1 MSIIRGLARGGGGAH
16 LAGMADAGPTRPAP
30 EVAATVDGNRLT
42 LLADGPG
49 RLEALISLI
58 DGAAESLRILYYM
71 FLGDASGQRIRDAL
85 LAAAERGVK
94 VSVLVDGFGS
104 DIGDAAFAT
113 AGAQVEFHRFS
124 ARFGRR
130 YLLRNHQKLALAD
143 GERVIIGGFNISDE
157 YFGTVKSGAWRDLGL
172 QVEGPSVRCLGSYFD
187 GLCAWAADP
196 HGRIRDLRKML
207 HQHSVTSG
215 KLHWL
220 FGGPTRRLSP
230 WARAV
235 RRDMKQARRL
245 DLIAAYFA
253 PSLGMLR
260 RISGIARRGG
270 KARIVTAAKSDNN
283 ATIGAARSTYSWL
296 LKRGVQIFEYQP
308 TKLHTKLFVVD
319 DVVHIGSANFDM
331 RSLFLNLEMMLRI
344 DDPAFAAAM
353 HRFVDGEIA
362 QSRHITPELHRAQSS
377 LVNRVKWGVA
387 YFLVAVA
394 DYRISRVLNF
404 GRDRRPL

>member
-1 MSIIRGLARGGGGAH
+1 
-16 LAGMADAGPTRPAP
+16 MADASPRPAP
-30 EVAATVDGNRLT
+30 DVAANVAGNRLT

-58 DGAAESLRILYYM
+58 DGATESLRILYYM
-71 FLGDASGQRIRDAL
+71 FLEGECGRRVRDAL
-85 LAAAERGVK
+85 VAASERGVK
-94 VSVLVDGFGS
+94 VWVLVDGFGS
-104 DIGDAAFAT
+104 DTNDRFFAPLAESKVAFR
-113 AGAQVEFHRFS
+113 RFS

-143 GERVIIGGFNISDE
+143 GERVIIGGFNVSDD
-157 YFGTVKSGAWRDLGL
+157 YFGTIEAGAWRDLGL
-172 QVEGPSVRCLGSYFD
+172 RVEGRSVHCLARYFD
-187 GLCAWAADP
+187 DLFNWAEDP
-196 HGRIRDLRKML
+196 HGRIRDLRKL
-207 HQHSVTSG
+207 LQQHSVTSG

-235 RRDMKQARRL
+235 RRDMKEAQRL

-253 PSLGMLR
+253 PSIGMLR
-260 RISGIARRGG
+260 RIAGIARQGG
-270 KARIVTAAKSDNN
+270 TARVVTAAKSDNN

-296 LKRGVQIFEYQP
+296 LKRGVEIYEYQP

-331 RSLFLNLEMMLRI
+331 RSLFLNLEMMLRV
-344 DDPAFAAAM
+344 DDAAFAAAM
-353 HRFVDGEIA
+353 RRFVDGEIA
-362 QSRHITPELHRAQSS
+362 QSRQITPEVHRAQRS
-377 LVNRVKWGVA
+377 LINRLKWAVS

-394 DYRISRVLNF
+394 DYRISRRLNF
-404 GRDRRPL
+404 GADGPEA